1 MTKKEQEQQEI
12 QEFQKFLKLAA
23 KAENVDPD
31 TYVKNLKEEDIE
43 KAYGKFKE
51 LKEKGISPEEY
62 FEKLKTKKLQRGMKL
77 NYLNSLKLENCKDDE
92 ELYFF
97 KKGGS
102 VGCGC
107 KKKKKAQNG
116 DKLKKLCGGK
126 KFLGKGKKIKVS
138 CHQKGGTFQDDYQW
152 LLQNAKEIM
161 KSKPKP
167 INQDYTTE
175 LLKKV
180 DSLPDPNRLR
190 ELYGLNRYG
199 NPFNINSNIP
209 SKLRPPRVVPTNT
222 IVLPELI
229 VQPKTNIK

>member
-1 MTKKEQEQQEI
+1 MTEKEQQQQEI
-12 QEFQKFLKLAA
+12 QEFQKFLVEEA
-23 KAENVDPD
+23 KAKKVDPEQ
-31 TYVKNLKEEDIE
+31 YVKGMDE
-43 KAYGKFKE
+43 KA
-51 LKEKGISPEEY
+51 LEEAY
-62 FEKLKTKKLQRGMKL
+62 ARFRKAKTKKAQRGMKL

-190 ELYGLNRYG
+190 ELCGLNRYG